1 MADDELMKGMS
12 QISIDDNIENR
23 GDEGDVDQNLIQIV
37 DSVLSLKSSAQRSVS
52 ITLFRQK
59 TNLITPTRVPIVW

>member
-23 GDEGDVDQNLIQIV
+23 GDEGDVDQTLI
-37 DSVLSLKSSAQRSVS
+37 
-52 ITLFRQK
+52 
-59 TNLITPTRVPIVW
+59 